1 MERQMTE
8 LVSQPTTVKGFNL
21 KLAEAD
27 VVRYLKIAFK
37 RRVMNTGKEVR
48 NNQPLNEAVTKA
60 AHWLVAPDRI
70 GLKILGGPGTGKSTL
85 VKAMQDVIIRYNLS
99 QPFGGIGLNIQPAL
113 LIVDRCLRGD
123 PEMSITGLI
132 GKAAL
137 AIDDLGLEPVSI
149 KYYGSELMPI
159 RDIVHQRINNDAPT
173 IIITN
178 LNEGDIYK
186 KYGERLRD
194 RLKDMST
201 IILDGESNR
210 YNG

>member
-1 MERQMTE
+1 MERRMTE
-8 LVSQPTTVKGFNL
+8 LTSQPATVKGFNL
-21 KLAEAD
+21 QLAEVD
-27 VVRYLKIAFK
+27 VVRYLRIAFK
-37 RRVMNTGKEVR
+37 CRVKNTGKEVR
-48 NNQPLNEAVTKA
+48 NSQPLNEAFAKA

-99 QPFGGIGLNIQPAL
+99 QPLGGIGLNIQPAL
-113 LIVDRCLRGD
+113 LIADRCLRGD
-123 PEMSITGLI
+123 PEMSITAMI

-137 AIDDLGLEPVSI
+137 AIDDLGLEPVTV

-178 LNEGDIYK
+178 LNQDDIHR

-194 RLKDMST
+194 RLKDMTT

-210 YNG
+210 SNV